1 MLRVPAYLMVAQWA
15 LLGALGVLVFV
26 LFRSLGRLLAGTSK
40 QTALGPPV
48 GARAAA
54 LAYVRPGDEVT
65 RRLTPGGGQ
74 PLLIGFV
81 DPTCPSCEELVRVL
95 DAMSAAGELAGVRV
109 LLLISDPAS
118 YLRISAAFSE
128 TGLEIGRPSEQ
139 AGLDGLDAYRVSGT
153 PLLVAVDGDGIV
165 RAAGSVIRPTQVRQ
179 YREAASGSAGPV
191 VAAQAVVAV
200 KGETIR

>member
-1 MLRVPAYLMVAQWA
+1 MLRVPAYLTVAQWA

-48 GARAAA
+48 GARATA
-54 LAYVRPGDEVT
+54 LAYVRPGDEAT

-118 YLRISAAFSE
+118 
-128 TGLEIGRPSEQ
+128 
-139 AGLDGLDAYRVSGT
+139 
-153 PLLVAVDGDGIV
+153 
-165 RAAGSVIRPTQVRQ
+165 
-179 YREAASGSAGPV
+179 
-191 VAAQAVVAV
+191 
-200 KGETIR
+200 